1 MNAIMRVAFI
11 MIISVML
18 ITVIA
23 QEQIQTPRPSP
34 GATLTQ
40 QIGVMEVTVKY
51 SRPGIKDREI
61 YGGLVPFGELWRT
74 GANATTS
81 FKFSDD
87 VTIEGK
93 KIIAGEYG
101 LYTIPNTEE
110 WTIIFNKNLGWGTG
124 SYKEED
130 DVARFTVKPVK
141 VASTVETFTIEF
153 DHIKDNWAYAILIW
167 ENTLVKF
174 KIEFDVDAK
183 VMAQIEK
190 EMADPA
196 KIHDNNYYAAAE
208 YYFNNDKDLNKA
220 LEWVNV
226 AIEKRTEAFW
236 MIRLKSR
243 IQAKMGDYKTAIET
257 AKLGMEAAKKA
268 GNEQYVKFNQD
279 AIAEWEK
286 MK

>member
-1 MNAIMRVAFI
+1 MTASMRVIFIVLVSGMLMMAF
-11 MIISVML
+11 
-18 ITVIA
+18 A

-87 VTIEGK
+87 VVIEGN
-93 KIIAGEYG
+93 KISAGEYG
-101 LYTIPNTEE
+101 LYTIPGQDE
-110 WTIIFNKNLGWGTG
+110 WTIIFNKDLGWGTG
-124 SYKEED
+124 AYKEED
-130 DVARFTVKPVK
+130 DVVRFKVKPEK
-141 VASTVETFTIEF
+141 ISPTVETLTIEF
-153 DHIKDNWAYAILIW
+153 DHIRDNWAYVVLSW

-183 VMAQIEK
+183 VMSQIEK
-190 EMADPA
+190 EMAVPE
-196 KIHDNNYYAAAE
+196 KTHENNFYAAAD
-208 YYFNNDKDLNKA
+208 YYYNHDKDLKQA
-220 LEWVNV
+220 LSWVNT
-226 AIEKRTEAFW
+226 AIEKIPDAFW
-236 MIRLKSR
+236 MIRLKSQ
-243 IQAKMGDYKTAIET
+243 IQAKMGNYKDAIET
-257 AKLGMEAAKKA
+257 AKLGIEAAKKA
-268 GNEQYVKFNQD
+268 DNEQYVKYNQD